1 MKNGKLPNFCCR
13 VQGHILQSQHFFTDN
28 VLRSHQGLP
37 NFTCLFLCGVHEEGT
52 QKSNMQIQ
60 CLFIVKMAMI
70 TDKWRPVESAED
82 KLPAIERSPGTYE
95 KDDRQ
100 QKWTKEDNWWHGN
113 QNTLLHWPIRQFL
126 GVWEGRMKFGPAS
139 EFLIQLFS
147 IWTNVFV
154 TYEIKSKWQ
163 GLRVLWTMYSP
174 YSKCTINYTPKHLV

>member
-1 MKNGKLPNFCCR
+1 MLVFMWGSWGR
-13 VQGHILQSQHFFTDN
+13 
-28 VLRSHQGLP
+28 
-37 NFTCLFLCGVHEEGT
+37 T

-70 TDKWRPVESAED
+70 TDKWRPVDSAED

-126 GVWEGRMKFGPAS
+126 GVWERRMKFGPAS